1 MSILVS
7 TKVISIIYFVLPENH
22 FDNAVFV
29 VLIVFNR
36 NFFPFGR
43 ADLTVSASL
52 QRICGG
58 QPQLHPLRLASTA
71 TSTRE

>member
-1 MSILVS
+1 MILHYFLNI
-7 TKVISIIYFVLPENH
+7 TLFFKFIYINH
-22 FDNAVFV
+22 RHFLLFE
-29 VLIVFNR
+29 
-36 NFFPFGR
+36 R

-58 QPQLHPLRLASTA
+58 APQLHPLRLASTA